1 MSILSVMVSHIL
13 WLPRDLAWHDL
24 AFYNVD
30 LYEGMRRMMLDAQE
44 GSKSREEFLSAYCCY
59 FEVGT
64 KKIHVMRG
72 RKKSYLTSNL
82 SVKIDLNWGKKK
94 NSHLAGLEPATFRLT
109 AERANRLR
117 HRCCCDNVFVY
128 KGK

>member
-64 KKIHVMRG
+64 KKIHVYG
-72 RKKSYLTSNL
+72 RKGKKSYL
-82 SVKIDLNWGKKK
+82 
-94 NSHLAGLEPATFRLT
+94 AGFEPVIFPLKST
-109 AERANRLR
+109 
-117 HRCCCDNVFVY
+117 
-128 KGK
+128 